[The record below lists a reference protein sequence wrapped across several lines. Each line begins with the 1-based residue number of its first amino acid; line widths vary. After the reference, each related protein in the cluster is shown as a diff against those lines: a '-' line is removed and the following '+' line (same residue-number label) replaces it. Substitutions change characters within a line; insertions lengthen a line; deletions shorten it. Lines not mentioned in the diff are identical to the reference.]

1 MQRHSVLFIA
11 SRICASVGR
20 GFLSSSAFAVM
31 IWPFW
36 QNPHCGTCSS
46 IQACCIGCSR
56 PFAARPSSVVISP
69 FTEDA
74 GTRQDGTAAP
84 LMITLHARHC
94 PRPHPNRG
102 PWSPRSLRRTYSKG
116 VAESTSTECDRPL
129 TFSSILLI
137 GPCSL
142 FGVFSCARVNRSAG
156 RDQYQRYSGERSVSA
171 GQHHRQP
178 ARTFP
183 CRTSGSPT
191 NRDRWPETYYYG
203 FSKPRNGV
211 AVRSKQLRLPAGPS
225 SYSR

>member
-1 MQRHSVLFIA
+1 
-11 SRICASVGR
+11 
-20 GFLSSSAFAVM
+20 M

-46 IQACCIGCSR
+46 IQACWIGCSR

-84 LMITLHARHC
+84 LMITLQAPHC

-142 FGVFSCARVNRSAG
+142 FSGGSCARVNRSAR
-156 RDQYQRYSGERSVSA
+156 RDQYQQYSGERSVPA
-171 GQHHRQP
+171 GQRQP
-178 ARTFP
+178 LEGRTFP
-183 CRTSGSPT
+183 R
-191 NRDRWPETYYYG
+191 
-203 FSKPRNGV
+203 SKR
-211 AVRSKQLRLPAGPS
+211 AVRQLCEVPARASLDDRERGPYRRGACNGSEASTSWSSAAAFESRLVDSTATRFGS
-225 SYSR
+225 C